1 MRRLLTSFV
10 IFAAAAPLAAAQ
22 DLYLTSTL
30 DQLNFV
36 GEAPR
41 VLARPLTGSELGF
54 RPHVRAVVTG
64 AYAQN
69 VEAWVAVP
77 FVETFA
83 DGAPS
88 MGAATLAV
96 RIAADSEHGTLNGTL
111 YVPGRRDGDP
121 AKVLAFTMDSADAS
135 PEGREDF
142 LRARYLSSSWLLA
155 RQAPG
160 AALWRRIAEADGEE
174 LELVGSLPVFD
185 PNRRLFSR
193 RGARTEVQ
201 DAYGLFSGG
210 QALSENLA
218 LDLVLEPEEGTEGWQ
233 PISELR
239 GIETPAVDWGEALE
253 QADPDIDALAHLI
266 PSDQM
271 FVHLAG
277 LGELRALVAMAVSE
291 VPWLLELFESTGSDG
306 NLMARYERQL
316 ALSLDATTEL
326 FAKATVRGLA
336 LTASDPFLRT
346 GTDLALVFET
356 DGSPLLAGYVR
367 AQHEAALR
375 ANPKAE
381 ALEATHGGVTY
392 TGVRSRWRELCS
404 YLVELPGGIVAVSNS
419 PAQIHALIDTHAKSR
434 PAVSELAEYL
444 VYRDRY
450 PAAEGEAF
458 VLISDETIR
467 RWASPRWR
475 IGAARRT
482 RAAAVMADE
491 AAGQLLRDSGADG
504 PRALRVRDNLRVPGG
519 DRLVRRPRGA
529 ASPVYGTPE
538 FLTPVVELDIE
549 SVTAGE
555 VAAYSSF
562 RRTYENRWR
571 DVFDPVGARVV
582 LGEDSF
588 ELDLSVRPL
597 TRRSEYRSLI
607 ELVEGGSLAPTA
619 GIRGEGILGQLV
631 YAMDSESRA
640 FQDFQGMASS
650 FAPKITSSFAW
661 VGDHM
666 TVYLDDG
673 PFWKEMAAA
682 EDPERWF
689 EEHVFDMPMG
699 VKIACKSPLQLA
711 GFLAGFRGFVEET
724 APGLVRWE
732 SREYGEHRYL
742 ALIPETDMGMPG
754 LDLYYATRPDALIL
768 GMTPGVI
775 ERALDRIDA
784 GEGSK
789 GPVELGEHALG
800 TITPAGLR
808 FAAQLWTLENREDTQ
823 LRAWDALPLWDELHR
838 RFPHED
844 PALAWARYF
853 PSVPT
858 LPGGDRMQWNIDEA
872 RYESLHCG
880 TPDAPRA
887 TMGPPAIVERLKG
900 VAGGLTFEEGDGL
913 RARVKLS
920 YTPR

>member
-1 MRRLLTSFV
+1 MRRLLSTLV
-10 IFAAAAPLAAAQ
+10 ILAAAAPLAAAQ

-30 DQLNFV
+30 DQLDF
-36 GEAPR
+36 GAERPQF
-41 VLARPLTGSELGF
+41 LSRPLIGSELGF

-69 VEAWVAVP
+69 VETWVGVP
-77 FVETFA
+77 FVEAFA
-83 DGAPS
+83 DENPA
-88 MGAATLAV
+88 MGTAMLAV
-96 RIAADSEHGTLNGTL
+96 RIAADSEHGTLSGTL

-121 AKVLAFTMDSADAS
+121 AEVLPFTLDPGDAT
-135 PEGREDF
+135 PDGREEF
-142 LRARYLSSSWLLA
+142 LAARYLASSWLLA

-160 AALWRRIAEADGEE
+160 AALWRRIADADGEE
-174 LELVGSLPVFD
+174 LELAGSLPDFD

-193 RGARTEVQ
+193 RGARSSVQ

-233 PISELR
+233 PIGELR

-253 QADPDIDALAHLI
+253 QASPEVDALAHVI

-271 FVHLAG
+271 FVHVSG
-277 LGELRALVAMAVSE
+277 LGELRALLATAASE

-306 NLMARYERQL
+306 KLMTRYERQL
-316 ALSLDATTEL
+316 ALSLNATTEL
-326 FAKATVRGLA
+326 FANQTVRGLA
-336 LTASDPFLRT
+336 VTASDPFLRT

-381 ALEATHGGVTY
+381 ALEATHGDVTY
-392 TGVRSRWRELCS
+392 SGVRSRWRELCS

-419 PAQIHALIDTHAKSR
+419 PAQIHALIDTHGKAR
-434 PAVSELAEYL
+434 PAVAGLPEYL

-450 PAAEGEAF
+450 PAAQGEAF
-458 VLISDETIR
+458 VLISDEAIR
-467 RWASPRWR
+467 RWASPHWR

-519 DRLVRRPRGA
+519 DRLITRPRGA

-549 SVTAGE
+549 SVTIGE
-555 VAAYSSF
+555 VAAYESF

-571 DVFDPVGARVV
+571 NVFDPVGARVV
-582 LGEDSF
+582 LGEERF
-588 ELDLSVRPL
+588 ELDMSVRPL

-607 ELVEGGSLAPTA
+607 ELVGNGSLAPTA
-619 GIRGEGILGQLV
+619 GVRGEGILGQLV
-631 YAMDSESRA
+631 YAMDTESRA
-640 FQDFQGMASS
+640 FSEFQGMASS
-650 FAPKITSSFAW
+650 FAPKITNPFAW
-661 VGDHM
+661 IGDHL
-666 TVYLDDG
+666 TVYLDDA

-682 EDPERWF
+682 ENPERWA
-689 EEHVFDMPMG
+689 EDHVLDMPLG

-711 GFLAGFRGFVEET
+711 GFLAGLRGFVEET

-732 SREYGEHRYL
+732 TREHGEHRYL
-742 ALIPETDMGMPG
+742 ALVPESDMGMPG

-784 GEGSK
+784 GLDSN
-789 GPVELGEHALG
+789 GPAELGEHALG
-800 TITPAGLR
+800 AITPAGLR
-808 FAAQLWTLENREDTQ
+808 LAAQLWALESREDTQ

-838 RFPHED
+838 RFPDAD
-844 PALAWARYF
+844 PARVWSRYF
-853 PSVPT
+853 PSVPA
-858 LPGGDRMQWNIDEA
+858 LANGDRMQWNVDA
-872 RYESLHCG
+872 GRYESLHCG
-880 TPDAPRA
+880 TPDSPRA
-887 TMGPPAIVERLKG
+887 NMSAPAIVERLKG
-900 VAGGLTFEEGDGL
+900 LSGGLTFEEGDGL
-913 RARVKLS
+913 RARVELT
-920 YTPR
+920 YGGR